1 MKKNK
6 NFKKQV
12 LTLVSGT
19 MGSQIITILMVPI
32 LARIYTPANFGG
44 WALFVA
50 VSGLLSL
57 VSAGR
62 YDSAIILP
70 KRIKE
75 ARVLA
80 FISLCHIS
88 VVSLLIGLGVVTAW
102 QMDLLPSNQA
112 GWLLLPVSVIVCGY
126 TQVFSSLLVRARRYS
141 AISRTRVAQS
151 VSVAVTNLIFG
162 YALTTGYFQNG
173 SALLV
178 FATILGQVIALF
190 VAMQGLGARRVIP
203 LLKKSSYSIA
213 HVKKYKDF
221 PLFSTPATVLGSV
234 LTDLPM
240 YVFIYFFGSYM
251 AGQYTLAQRCLM
263 LPVAILGGAMSQVN
277 TRDLAQ
283 LSASG
288 QPIKKELFSAWL
300 RAAYLAFVPTVV
312 LLFFANELFGLVFGA
327 GWNMAGEMATVM
339 AIPIFIMFIFSVGSG
354 SHAILGM
361 QHFSLLAALCSVG
374 MKIPIIYALIGAN
387 PLHLLFALAL
397 VDILVVASMNSYAY
411 WRAAKVE
418 NE

>member
-1 MKKNK
+1 M
-6 NFKKQV
+6 
-12 LTLVSGT
+12 TLATGT
-19 MGSQIITILMVPI
+19 MGSQLITILMVPI
-32 LARIYTPANFGG
+32 LARMYAPEHFGE

-50 VSGLLSL
+50 ISGLLSL

-88 VVSLLIGLGVVTAW
+88 VVSILIGLGVVTAW

-112 GWLLLPVSVIVCGY
+112 GWVLLPVSVIVCGY

-190 VAMQGLGARRVIP
+190 VAIQGLGARRVIP
-203 LLKKSSYSIA
+203 LVKKSSYSVA

-221 PLFSTPATVLGSV
+221 PLFSAPESMLGSV
-234 LTDLPM
+234 LTNLPV
-240 YVFIYFFGSYM
+240 YVFNYFLGSAV
-251 AGQYTLAQRCLM
+251 AGQYSLAQRCLM
-263 LPVAILGGAMSQVN
+263 IPVAILGGAMSQVN
-277 TRDLAQ
+277 TREFAQ

-288 QPIKKELFSAWL
+288 QPIQKELFRAWL
-300 RAAYLAFVPTVV
+300 RAAYLAFVPSVI
-312 LLFFANELFGLVFGA
+312 LLFFANEIIGVIFGSSWIL
-327 GWNMAGEMATVM
+327 AGEMATVM
-339 AIPIFIMFIFSVGSG
+339 AIPIYIMFIFTVVSG
-354 SHAILGM
+354 AHVVLRL
-361 QHFSLLAALCSVG
+361 QHFSLMAAISSIVLKAG
-374 MKIPIIYALIGAN
+374 MVYVLIGKS
-387 PLHLLFALAL
+387 PLHLLMG
-397 VDILVVASMNSYAY
+397 LVVIDVTVVACMNSYAY
-411 WRAAKVE
+411 WRAGKVE